1 MNFLLRSFL
10 GLIILSITLGFLI
23 FGSFVLIEALKK
35 RSEKSD
41 NRRFQKERVFAVNV
55 ETLNKQIAIPKI
67 LSYGEIYSKRMLE
80 IRPLVS
86 GRLDYVSEKFVE
98 GGYVKSGD
106 ILFRLNQK
114 DYLNELEIAE
124 IDLEDTKA
132 QLSEAISKLDYAN
145 LEFEVSESQLNL
157 RKNALDRQTQLA
169 ESGLITSSQLE
180 NTQLAYSSTK
190 QQFLNKQNLVKSSK
204 NAIDKLKIQLK
215 RRSISI
221 DKAKRNLDE
230 TEIKA
235 PFDGIIASVNILPG
249 SVINKNEK
257 LGTLLD
263 PNSLEVMFNLSA
275 NEFARVIDKDG
286 KLLNLDIT
294 AYLKLSNNNIP
305 FSGKIERI
313 NPEIMNI
320 GSGRKL
326 FASINLGENKT
337 LRPGDF
343 VVLEIKEP
351 SLKNI
356 TVLPSS
362 AVTIDGKIFI
372 LEEDNRLKEIEVT
385 ILRRQGNEVIVS
397 GAPTDKEY
405 VMQRSPQLGNGLKI
419 KPLRKKDREISNSV
433 NLSKNNELVTI
444 SPEKQ
449 KKLINILDKLDRMPK
464 SVKDRLYEEINSGKI
479 KAKTLKRLEK
489 NMGNN

>member
-55 ETLNKQIAIPKI
+55 ETLNKQIASPKI

>member
-1 MNFLLRSFL
+1 M
-10 GLIILSITLGFLI
+10 
-23 FGSFVLIEALKK
+23 
-35 RSEKSD
+35 
-41 NRRFQKERVFAVNV
+41 
-55 ETLNKQIAIPKI
+55 
-67 LSYGEIYSKRMLE
+67 
-80 IRPLVS
+80 
-86 GRLDYVSEKFVE
+86 
-98 GGYVKSGD
+98 
-106 ILFRLNQK
+106 
-114 DYLNELEIAE
+114 
-124 IDLEDTKA
+124 
-132 QLSEAISKLDYAN
+132 
-145 LEFEVSESQLNL
+145 
-157 RKNALDRQTQLA
+157 
-169 ESGLITSSQLE
+169 
-180 NTQLAYSSTK
+180 
-190 QQFLNKQNLVKSSK
+190 KSSK

-275 NEFARVIDKDG
+275 NEFSRVIDKDG
-286 KLLNLDIT
+286 KLLNLDII
-294 AYLKLSNNNIP
+294 AYLKLSNNDIP

-313 NPEIMNI
+313 NPEIVNI

-343 VVLEIKEP
+343 VVLEIQE
-351 SLKNI
+351 LLLENV
-356 TVLPSS
+356 TVLPST

-372 LEEDNRLKEIEVT
+372 LEDENRLKELVVN
-385 ILRRQGNEVIVS
+385 ILRRQGDKVIVS
-397 GAPTDKEY
+397 GAPIDKEY

-419 KPLRKKDREISNSV
+419 KPLRKKDREISNSK
-433 NLSKNNELVTI
+433 NLSNNNDLVTI
-444 SPEKQ
+444 SSEKQ
-449 KKLINILDKLDRMPK
+449 KKLIKFLDGMDRMPK
-464 SVKDRLYEEINSGKI
+464 SVKDRLYKEINSGKM

>member
-55 ETLNKQIAIPKI
+55 ETLNKQIASPKI

-180 NTQLAYSSTK
+180 NTQLAYSSSK

-294 AYLKLSNNNIP
+294 AYLKLSNKDIP

-313 NPEIMNI
+313 NPEIINI

-326 FASINLGENKT
+326 FASINLGEIKS
-337 LRPGDF
+337 LRHGDF
-343 VVLEIKEP
+343 VVLELMEP

-356 TVLPSS
+356 RVLPSS

>member
-55 ETLNKQIAIPKI
+55 ETLNKQIASPKI

-180 NTQLAYSSTK
+180 NTQLAYSSSK

-275 NEFARVIDKDG
+275 NEFARVIDRDG

-294 AYLKLSNNNIP
+294 AYLKLSNNDIP

>member
-10 GLIILSITLGFLI
+10 GLIILGITLGFLI

-55 ETLNKQIAIPKI
+55 ETLNKQIASPKI

-294 AYLKLSNNNIP
+294 AYLKLSNNKIP

-433 NLSKNNELVTI
+433 NLSKNKELVAI

>member
-55 ETLNKQIAIPKI
+55 ETLNKQIASPKI

-180 NTQLAYSSTK
+180 NTQLAYSSSK

-294 AYLKLSNNNIP
+294 AYLKLSNNDIP

-433 NLSKNNELVTI
+433 NLSKNNELVAI

>member
-1 MNFLLRSFL
+1 MNFLFRSFI
-10 GLIILSITLGFLI
+10 GLIILSITLGFLV

-55 ETLNKQIAIPKI
+55 ETLNKQIASPKI

-180 NTQLAYSSTK
+180 NTQLAYSSSK

-294 AYLKLSNNNIP
+294 AYLKLSNNDIP

-372 LEEDNRLKEIEVT
+372 LEEDNRLKEIEVA

>member
-55 ETLNKQIAIPKI
+55 ETLNKQIASPKI

-145 LEFEVSESQLNL
+145 LEFEVSESQLKL

-180 NTQLAYSSTK
+180 NTQLAYSSSK

-294 AYLKLSNNNIP
+294 AYLKLSNNDIP

-313 NPEIMNI
+313 NPEIINI

-372 LEEDNRLKEIEVT
+372 VEEDNRLKEIEVT

>member
-10 GLIILSITLGFLI
+10 GLIILSITSGFLI

-55 ETLNKQIAIPKI
+55 ETLNKQIASPKI

-180 NTQLAYSSTK
+180 NTQLAYSSSK

-294 AYLKLSNNNIP
+294 AYLKLSNKDIP

-313 NPEIMNI
+313 NPEIINI

-489 NMGNN
+489 NMGNK

>member
-55 ETLNKQIAIPKI
+55 ETLNKQIASPKI

-157 RKNALDRQTQLA
+157 RKNALDRQTKLA

-180 NTQLAYSSTK
+180 NTQLAYSSSK

-286 KLLNLDIT
+286 KLLNLDII
-294 AYLKLSNNNIP
+294 AYLKLSNNDIP

>member
-10 GLIILSITLGFLI
+10 GLIILGITLGFLI

-55 ETLNKQIAIPKI
+55 ETLNKQIASPKI

-180 NTQLAYSSTK
+180 NTQLAYSSSK

-294 AYLKLSNNNIP
+294 AYLKLSNNDIP

-372 LEEDNRLKEIEVT
+372 LEEDNRLKEIEVN

-489 NMGNN
+489 NMSNN

>member
-55 ETLNKQIAIPKI
+55 ETLNKQIASPKI

-180 NTQLAYSSTK
+180 NTQLAYSSSK

-294 AYLKLSNNNIP
+294 AYLKLSNNDIP

-489 NMGNN
+489 NMGNK

>member
-326 FASINLGENKT
+326 FASINIGENKT

>member
-55 ETLNKQIAIPKI
+55 ETLNKQIASPKI

-180 NTQLAYSSTK
+180 NTQLAYSSSK

-294 AYLKLSNNNIP
+294 AYLKLSNNDIP

-397 GAPTDKEY
+397 GAPTEKEY

>member
-10 GLIILSITLGFLI
+10 GLIILSITLGFLF
-23 FGSFVLIEALKK
+23 FGSLVLIEALKK

-55 ETLNKQIAIPKI
+55 ETLNKQIASPKI

-180 NTQLAYSSTK
+180 NTQLAYSSSK

-294 AYLKLSNNNIP
+294 AYLKLSNNDIP

-489 NMGNN
+489 NMDNN

>member
-10 GLIILSITLGFLI
+10 GLLILSITLGFLI

-55 ETLNKQIAIPKI
+55 ETLNKQIASPKI

-180 NTQLAYSSTK
+180 NTQLAYSSSK

-294 AYLKLSNNNIP
+294 AYLKLSNNDIP

-326 FASINLGENKT
+326 FASINLSENKT

-343 VVLEIKEP
+343 VVLEIKEL

>member
-23 FGSFVLIEALKK
+23 FGSLVLIEALKK

-55 ETLNKQIAIPKI
+55 ETLNKQIASPKI

-180 NTQLAYSSTK
+180 NTQLAYSSSK

-294 AYLKLSNNNIP
+294 AYLKLSNNDIP

-313 NPEIMNI
+313 NPEIINI

-464 SVKDRLYEEINSGKI
+464 SVKDRLYEQINSGKI

>member
-55 ETLNKQIAIPKI
+55 ETLNKQIASPKI

-114 DYLNELEIAE
+114 DYLNELEIAK

-294 AYLKLSNNNIP
+294 AYLKLSNKDIP

-313 NPEIMNI
+313 NPEIINI

-372 LEEDNRLKEIEVT
+372 VEEDNRLKEIEVT

-433 NLSKNNELVTI
+433 NLSKNKELVAI

>member
-55 ETLNKQIAIPKI
+55 ETLNKQIASPKI

-180 NTQLAYSSTK
+180 NTQLAYSSSK

-204 NAIDKLKIQLK
+204 NAIDKLKIQSK

-294 AYLKLSNNNIP
+294 AYLKLSNNDIP

>member
-23 FGSFVLIEALKK
+23 FGSLVLIEALKK

-55 ETLNKQIAIPKI
+55 ETLNKQIASPKI

-180 NTQLAYSSTK
+180 NTQLAYSSSK

-286 KLLNLDIT
+286 KLLNLGIT
-294 AYLKLSNNNIP
+294 AYLKLSNKDIP
-305 FSGKIERI
+305 FIGKIERI

-397 GAPTDKEY
+397 GAPNDKEY

>member
-1 MNFLLRSFL
+1 
-10 GLIILSITLGFLI
+10 
-23 FGSFVLIEALKK
+23 
-35 RSEKSD
+35 
-41 NRRFQKERVFAVNV
+41 
-55 ETLNKQIAIPKI
+55 
-67 LSYGEIYSKRMLE
+67 MLE

-145 LEFEVSESQLNL
+145 LEFGVSESQLNL

-180 NTQLAYSSTK
+180 NTQLAYSSSK

-263 PNSLEVMFNLSA
+263 PNSLEVVFNLSA

-294 AYLKLSNNNIP
+294 AYLKLSNNDIP

>member
-180 NTQLAYSSTK
+180 NTQLAYSSSK

>member
-23 FGSFVLIEALKK
+23 FGSLVLIEALKK

-55 ETLNKQIAIPKI
+55 ETLNKQIASPKI

-180 NTQLAYSSTK
+180 NTQLAYSSSK

-294 AYLKLSNNNIP
+294 AYLKLSNNDIP

-372 LEEDNRLKEIEVT
+372 VEEDNRLKEIEVT

>member
-55 ETLNKQIAIPKI
+55 ETLNKQIASPKI

-180 NTQLAYSSTK
+180 NTQLAYSSSK

-294 AYLKLSNNNIP
+294 AYLKLSNNDIP

-433 NLSKNNELVTI
+433 NLSKNNELVII

-479 KAKTLKRLEK
+479 KAKTLRRLEK

>member
-23 FGSFVLIEALKK
+23 FGSLVLIEALKK

-55 ETLNKQIAIPKI
+55 ETLNKQIASPKI

-180 NTQLAYSSTK
+180 NTQLAYSSSK

-294 AYLKLSNNNIP
+294 AYLKLSNKDIP

-372 LEEDNRLKEIEVT
+372 VEEDNRLKEIEVT

>member
-55 ETLNKQIAIPKI
+55 ETLNKQIASPKI

-180 NTQLAYSSTK
+180 NTQLAYSSSK

-294 AYLKLSNNNIP
+294 AYLKLSNNDIP

-433 NLSKNNELVTI
+433 NLSKNNELVAI
-444 SPEKQ
+444 SPDQQ

-464 SVKDRLYEEINSGKI
+464 SVKDRLYEEIKSGKI

>member
-55 ETLNKQIAIPKI
+55 ETLNKQIASPKI

-180 NTQLAYSSTK
+180 NTQLAYSSSK

-249 SVINKNEK
+249 SVINKNDK

-263 PNSLEVMFNLSA
+263 PDSLEVMFNLSA

-294 AYLKLSNNNIP
+294 AYLKLSNKDIP

-313 NPEIMNI
+313 NPEIINI

-397 GAPTDKEY
+397 GAPTEKEY

>member
-23 FGSFVLIEALKK
+23 FGSLVLIEALKK

-55 ETLNKQIAIPKI
+55 ETLNKQIASPKI

-294 AYLKLSNNNIP
+294 AYLKLSNNDIP

>member
-10 GLIILSITLGFLI
+10 GLIILSITLGFLV

-55 ETLNKQIAIPKI
+55 ETLNKQIASPKI

-180 NTQLAYSSTK
+180 NTQLAYSSSK

-294 AYLKLSNNNIP
+294 AYLKLSNKDIP

-313 NPEIMNI
+313 NPEIINI

-372 LEEDNRLKEIEVT
+372 VEEDNRLKEIEVT

>member
-55 ETLNKQIAIPKI
+55 ETLNKQIASPKI

-180 NTQLAYSSTK
+180 NTQLAYSSSK

-294 AYLKLSNNNIP
+294 AYLKLSNKDIP

>member
-23 FGSFVLIEALKK
+23 FGSLVLIEALKK

-55 ETLNKQIAIPKI
+55 ETLNKQIASPKI

-180 NTQLAYSSTK
+180 NTQLAYSSSK

-275 NEFARVIDKDG
+275 NEFARVIDRDG

-294 AYLKLSNNNIP
+294 AYLKLSNNDIP

-372 LEEDNRLKEIEVT
+372 LEEDNRLKEIEVN

-449 KKLINILDKLDRMPK
+449 KKLINTLDKLDRMPK

-489 NMGNN
+489 NMDNN

>member
-23 FGSFVLIEALKK
+23 FGSLVLIEALKK

-55 ETLNKQIAIPKI
+55 ETLNKQIASPKI

-180 NTQLAYSSTK
+180 NTQLAYSSSK

-479 KAKTLKRLEK
+479 KVKTLKRLEK

>member
-1 MNFLLRSFL
+1 MNFLLRSLL

-55 ETLNKQIAIPKI
+55 ETLNKQIASPKI

-180 NTQLAYSSTK
+180 NTQLAYSSSK

-294 AYLKLSNNNIP
+294 AYLKLSNNDIP

>member
-10 GLIILSITLGFLI
+10 GLIILSITLGFLV

-55 ETLNKQIAIPKI
+55 ETLNKQIASPKI

-114 DYLNELEIAE
+114 DYLNDLEIAE

-180 NTQLAYSSTK
+180 NTQLAYSSSK

-294 AYLKLSNNNIP
+294 AYLKLSNKDIP

-313 NPEIMNI
+313 NPEIINI

-372 LEEDNRLKEIEVT
+372 LEEDNRLKELEVT

>member
-55 ETLNKQIAIPKI
+55 ETLNKQIASPKI

-86 GRLDYVSEKFVE
+86 GRLDHVSEKFVE

-180 NTQLAYSSTK
+180 NTQLAYSSSK

-230 TEIKA
+230 TKIKA

-294 AYLKLSNNNIP
+294 AYLKLSNNDIP

-313 NPEIMNI
+313 NPEIINI

>member
-10 GLIILSITLGFLI
+10 GLIILSITLGFLV

-180 NTQLAYSSTK
+180 NTQLAYSSSK

-294 AYLKLSNNNIP
+294 AYLKLSNNDIP

-433 NLSKNNELVTI
+433 NLSKNNESVTI